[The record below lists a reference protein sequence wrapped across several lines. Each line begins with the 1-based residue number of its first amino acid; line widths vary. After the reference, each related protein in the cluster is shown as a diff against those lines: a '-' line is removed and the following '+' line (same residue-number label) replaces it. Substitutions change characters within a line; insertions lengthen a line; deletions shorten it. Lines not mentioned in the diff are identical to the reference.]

1 MADDDWSCERAHT
14 SKPRVYLSDYPR
26 TIQMSSLRGCCRS
39 RKGSTLDE
47 VLGDQAIL
55 LGDPQECTY
64 PTSAAQPLLNKAVV
78 DPLNTRAFIVDHAVT
93 LAAGCACV

>member
-1 MADDDWSCERAHT
+1 MLPE
-14 SKPRVYLSDYPR
+14 
-26 TIQMSSLRGCCRS
+26 S
-39 RKGSTLDE
+39 RRLNADE

-55 LGDPQECTY
+55 LGDPQECAH